1 MRTQMRSTFL
11 PFALPDVDD
20 AELQQ
25 ISEALASG
33 WVTTGPKTRQFE
45 AALVGHS
52 HDIIRL
58 EVA

>member
-1 MRTQMRSTFL
+1 MSKREHFL

-20 AELQQ
+20 SEYEQ
-25 ISEALASG
+25 IREALASG

-45 AALVGHS
+45 AALAGHS

-58 EVA
+58 EVT